1 MYVKNA
7 MKKNGLEGRQIMN
20 SERIELLKDKLKI
33 KQKELDDYVLD
44 INNDYL
50 SEEAEEMRA
59 EIYNLQNEISK
70 KESNY
75 NLVEEDIK
83 KIEEIINWL
92 KDSSY
97 PYDISLTR
105 DDIQSL
111 ENLIKGYRELEYK
124 YNKALTDLSI
134 ETKRT
139 NEENYRCSL
148 FAVENNDLKEKLADS
163 IPKSQIKSKIEELD
177 KQRIKMEKDDI
188 GVGFTLGNNWSDLK
202 AKIQVLQEL
211 MEDK

>member
-1 MYVKNA
+1 MSGG
-7 MKKNGLEGRQIMN
+7 MQMN
-20 SERIELLKDKLKI
+20 DL
-33 KQKELDDYVLD
+33 
-44 INNDYL
+44 N
-50 SEEAEEMRA
+50 
-59 EIYNLQNEISK
+59 
-70 KESNY
+70 
-75 NLVEEDIK
+75 EDIK
-83 KIEEIINWL
+83 ILEEWIEISIGNAPEWVKSDEIL
-92 KDSSY
+92 KLIY
-97 PYDISLTR
+97 YKQIKA
-105 DDIQSL
+105 L

>member
-1 MYVKNA
+1 
-7 MKKNGLEGRQIMN
+7 MN

-111 ENLIKGYRELEYK
+111 ENLIKGYRELEERELWSTATI
-124 YNKALTDLSI
+124 NGL
-134 ETKRT
+134 KRD
-139 NEENYRCSL
+139 
-148 FAVENNDLKEKLADS
+148 F
-163 IPKSQIKSKIEELD
+163 IPKSKIKEKIEEL
-177 KQRIKMEKDDI
+177 EKDIDDLMQN
-188 GVGFTLGNNWSDLK
+188 GDVYNDNVSKYNDLK
-202 AKIQVLQEL
+202 LKIEVLQEL
-211 MEDK
+211 MGDK

>member
-1 MYVKNA
+1 MEENIKH
-7 MKKNGLEGRQIMN
+7 
-20 SERIELLKDKLKI
+20 LKDKLKS
-33 KQKELDDYVLD
+33 KQKELEDYVLD
-44 INNDYL
+44 INNDCL

-111 ENLIKGYRELEYK
+111 ENLIKGYRELEERELWSTATI
-124 YNKALTDLSI
+124 NGL
-134 ETKRT
+134 KRD
-139 NEENYRCSL
+139 
-148 FAVENNDLKEKLADS
+148 F
-163 IPKSQIKSKIEELD
+163 IPKSKIKEKIEEL
-177 KQRIKMEKDDI
+177 EKDIDDLMQN
-188 GVGFTLGNNWSDLK
+188 GDVYNDNVSKYNDLK
-202 AKIQVLQEL
+202 LKIEVLQEL
-211 MEDK
+211 MGDK